1 MQVGDL
7 IRDKQYP
14 EDGVALILR
23 KGRGSEWRMTFYLV
37 LQPNGNTE
45 WFKPEYIE
53 NECEVVSS
61 ASGGSGK
68 TES

>member
-7 IRDKQYP
+7 IRDRRYP
-14 EDGVALILR
+14 EDGCALILR
-23 KGRGSEWRMTFYLV
+23 KGRGSEWRMTFYLI
-37 LQPNGNTE
+37 LQPNGNIE

-61 ASGGSGK
+61 GNRGSGE
-68 TES
+68 TQS